1 MLQEKSA
8 EIDANLAVTAQTWYS
23 RAKDIDR
30 SIQKEQEILLS
41 DAAKTDRSE
50 NAVYQIAS
58 DNYAR
63 LQVSK
68 RDIDNKIEAYERY
81 NREYVPSEYITIG
94 TTVKLKILSENG
106 QTPSRGQRV
115 FYIKIVPSDLGVAR
129 IGAITENSAVGK
141 AIRGKYN
148 GDTFKV
154 HTRKGEIEY
163 LIEEVY

>member
-1 MLQEKSA
+1 MLRSKSK
-8 EIDANLAVTAQTWYS
+8 EIDEKLAKTAESWYK
-23 RAKDIDR
+23 RAADIDK

-58 DNYAR
+58 DNYAH

-68 RDIDNKIEAYERY
+68 RDIDNKIEAYRLY
-81 NREYVPSEYITIG
+81 NVEYVPSEYITIG
-94 TTVKLKILSENG
+94 TTVKLKLISENG
-106 QTPSRGQRV
+106 GAPSGGQRD
-115 FYIKIVPSDLGVAR
+115 FYIKIVPPDLGVAI
-129 IGAITENSAVGK
+129 IGAISTNSPVGK
-141 AIRGKYN
+141 AIRGKYK

-154 HTRKGEIEY
+154 RTRKGEIEY